1 MNRILFA
8 ALCLCFTVSAA
19 SAMTFTVTNTNDSGS
34 GSLRQAITDANNA
47 AGADTIDFN
56 IPGPGQ
62 KTITI
67 TSADLPGISETVT
80 INGGNGGVASNRVEI
95 TAGGSFTD
103 GINVGSALNCEI
115 RNLVI
120 NGFNRQIGLFGSV
133 GTTIQGCRLCT
144 NPAGNAYVGGI
155 QGIQT
160 CCGTSNVLIGGTTAA
175 ERNIITGS
183 TGGAAVKKDL

>member
-1 MNRILFA
+1 MNR
-8 ALCLCFTVSAA
+8 ALLATLVVISGLNVA

-103 GINVGSALNCEI
+103 GINVGSALNV
-115 RNLVI
+115 RGKN
-120 NGFNRQIGLFGSV
+120 N
-133 GTTIQGCRLCT
+133 TT
-144 NPAGNAYVGGI
+144 GNALVEAY
-155 QGIQT
+155 T
-160 CCGTSNVLIGGTTAA
+160 LSP
-175 ERNIITGS
+175 
-183 TGGAAVKKDL
+183 